1 MNNLETIIDYGSNN
15 LRIGVFNQLSEK
27 IYSSKVKIS
36 DEAENQNLEK
46 SLDKLIREA
55 EKKISGHLVDAS
67 ILYDTAGFNFIDLSI
82 KKTFDQPTL
91 IKKHYDNL
99 VDEAK
104 FIITENNFKDQIIHT
119 VITDVIVDNNEKK
132 ENIFEEIKI
141 KSLILE
147 IKYICLNK
155 SVINDISKQFKKNNL
170 NILNIYC
177 SSYVKSF
184 FYKKDFENSKNI
196 IFIDIGFERSTALF
210 YKNSK
215 FQFINSKAIGGN
227 NITKDISKI
236 FKLNDDYSEDLKEK
250 FTKDENEFS
259 LSKNISNKNNLY
271 LEIKEKKISTK
282 LLKQIIEARL
292 DEIVELTVIK
302 DSYFKKIYDLQK
314 PKIIFLGSGSKLLS
328 NTLNLET
335 KKFFSELVFKED
347 DDSKICTAGINYHT
361 SEERSLTWSKKKPRK
376 LGFFESFFN
385 LFSK

>member
-155 SVINDISKQFKKNNL
+155 SVINDISKQFK
-170 NILNIYC
+170 
-177 SSYVKSF
+177 
-184 FYKKDFENSKNI
+184 
-196 IFIDIGFERSTALF
+196 
-210 YKNSK
+210 
-215 FQFINSKAIGGN
+215 
-227 NITKDISKI
+227 
-236 FKLNDDYSEDLKEK
+236 
-250 FTKDENEFS
+250 
-259 LSKNISNKNNLY
+259 
-271 LEIKEKKISTK
+271 
-282 LLKQIIEARL
+282 RL
-292 DEIVELTVIK
+292 
-302 DSYFKKIYDLQK
+302 
-314 PKIIFLGSGSKLLS
+314 
-328 NTLNLET
+328 
-335 KKFFSELVFKED
+335 
-347 DDSKICTAGINYHT
+347 
-361 SEERSLTWSKKKPRK
+361 
-376 LGFFESFFN
+376 
-385 LFSK
+385 